1 MNALTVADLLIIP
14 VQPEYYAAHS
24 LRQVLGLAQ
33 RTQEKTN
40 PRLSYR
46 VLATMVDRR
55 NKMGRAILEQMQDRL
70 GQALFKTI
78 IEVDARLRE
87 SPAFGQPITL
97 YAPRT
102 RAAQQ
107 YRALAQEL
115 MNSTT
120 TLAKVDT
127 LRKGSLDSPQVLMNE
142 ELTYD
147 ERQRH

>member
-24 LRQVLGLAQ
+24 LRQVLGLAK
-33 RTQEKTN
+33 RTQEKSN
-40 PRLSYR
+40 PRMSYR
-46 VLATMVDRR
+46 VLVTMYDRR
-55 NKMGRAILEQMQDRL
+55 NKISRVILEQMQAGL
-70 GQALFKTI
+70 GQALFKTV

-120 TLAKVDT
+120 ILAKVDN
-127 LRKGSLDSPQVLMNE
+127 LRKGSLDSPQALMNE

>member
-1 MNALTVADLLIIP
+1 V
-14 VQPEYYAAHS
+14 
-24 LRQVLGLAQ
+24 
-33 RTQEKTN
+33 
-40 PRLSYR
+40 
-46 VLATMVDRR
+46 
-55 NKMGRAILEQMQDRL
+55 ILEQMQAGL

-97 YAPRT
+97 YAPKT
-102 RAAQQ
+102 RGAEQ

-127 LRKGSLDSPQVLMNE
+127 LRQGSGFPPGV
-142 ELTYD
+142 D
-147 ERQRH
+147 ERGVDVR